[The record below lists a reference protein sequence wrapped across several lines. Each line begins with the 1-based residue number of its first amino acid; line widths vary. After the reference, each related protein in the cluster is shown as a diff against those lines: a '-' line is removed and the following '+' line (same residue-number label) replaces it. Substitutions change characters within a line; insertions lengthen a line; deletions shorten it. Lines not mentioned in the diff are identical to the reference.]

1 MNCAFCP
8 HHKCYTEGQNC
19 TKYSHEEVCGFYSED
34 DRRMMRASSA
44 TESRNYMKMTR
55 LEESAF
61 FAKELGVKKIGI
73 AFCIGLANEAH
84 FCAQYFK
91 NQGFAVESVCC
102 KVCSVDK
109 DMLELEKIKHENYL
123 LETEKL
129 RLELEK
135 MKLTNFSEVQKLEDE
150 NKLKL

>member
-61 FAKELGVKKIGI
+61 FAQGN
-73 AFCIGLANEAH
+73 LAAADNGA
-84 FCAQYFK
+84 A
-91 NQGFAVESVCC
+91 FAVKVEHCRIAEQIFFHIISLPCC
-102 KVCSVDK
+102 DFCLKNYI
-109 DMLELEKIKHENYL
+109 KIQL
-123 LETEKL
+123 
-129 RLELEK
+129 
-135 MKLTNFSEVQKLEDE
+135 Q
-150 NKLKL
+150 

>member
-73 AFCIGLANEAH
+73 AFCIGLANPCQRSA
-84 FCAQYFK
+84 F
-91 NQGFAVESVCC
+91 
-102 KVCSVDK
+102 
-109 DMLELEKIKHENYL
+109 
-123 LETEKL
+123 L
-129 RLELEK
+129 RAI
-135 MKLTNFSEVQKLEDE
+135 F
-150 NKLKL
+150 

>member
-19 TKYSHEEVCGFYSED
+19 TRFTHDEVCEFYSED

-91 NQGFAVESVCC
+91 TLRWNPSAARFA
-102 KVCSVDK
+102 
-109 DMLELEKIKHENYL
+109 LLIK
-123 LETEKL
+123 TCWSWKKL
-129 RLELEK
+129 NRGSAK
-135 MKLTNFSEVQKLEDE
+135 RCATPKRRRAF
-150 NKLKL
+150 